1 MSQLRSE
8 QTIAWSGDA
17 PKGVTLQEISF
28 GPNPDGLGAC
38 EVALCEVGASPSR
51 ELLRELWRKRKGN
64 RNVTCLVVVAT
75 KGDRAWLF
83 GPDDQTP
90 VLESLAKVQALRLV
104 QSALDEPTSIQA
116 FTRFSAHRKAVD
128 STGIAGFTNNG
139 LFASYHIRVN
149 AVKRP
154 DWFEQCVKSE
164 SMRDLRHQQLISG
177 LGFTSTMTVGN
188 ALVLTT
194 TGDGPR
200 AVAVLLD
207 DTEHFDAKSAKYQ
220 LSPVAWGLNVA
231 AKQRVPWLIVLRKD
245 QIRLYPGKDGVGVG
259 NKGQVETYFEMN
271 LTEIDEEHVG
281 LLSLIFSAAAL
292 GENGTADV
300 LLKESQKYAAD
311 LGIRLRERIYEHVVP
326 DIAKSVA
333 SQLPEIGLAVD
344 ADGLATAYR
353 LTLRI
358 LFRLLFQAYAEDRG
372 LLPAGRNEIY
382 DANSL
387 KTIATRIQ
395 DQDAASFGASAAIWS
410 DLTQVWDVIDEG
422 AEDWQ
427 VPAYNGGLF
436 GRKAEFHP
444 EGSLISQLRLTDA
457 ILGPALQHLVVD
469 ITEDDVRGP
478 VDFRSL
484 SVREFGTI
492 YEGLLESSLSVTEI
506 DLSVDKSGAWVPST
520 SKLAVDAPAGSVYFH
535 SASGERKATGSYFT
549 PSFVVDHLIDRSLDP
564 ALDRHLAKIRA
575 HLEVGDDGAAARD
588 FFDFRVADLAMG
600 SGHFLVAAVD
610 RIESRMRSFLAEPE
624 NAVVCFVVKLP
635 VVAFMVSTSIH
646 SPSS

>member
-259 NKGQVETYFEMN
+259 NKGQVETYFEMTP
-271 LTEIDEEHVG
+271 LPHLFCG
-281 LLSLIFSAAAL
+281 CP
-292 GENGTADV
+292 
-300 LLKESQKYAAD
+300 
-311 LGIRLRERIYEHVVP
+311 RRER
-326 DIAKSVA
+326 
-333 SQLPEIGLAVD
+333 
-344 ADGLATAYR
+344 DGGCTPQGEPKVR
-353 LTLRI
+353 CR
-358 LFRLLFQAYAEDRG
+358 
-372 LLPAGRNEIY
+372 
-382 DANSL
+382 
-387 KTIATRIQ
+387 
-395 DQDAASFGASAAIWS
+395 FG
-410 DLTQVWDVIDEG
+410 
-422 AEDWQ
+422 
-427 VPAYNGGLF
+427 N
-436 GRKAEFHP
+436 
-444 EGSLISQLRLTDA
+444 
-457 ILGPALQHLVVD
+457 
-469 ITEDDVRGP
+469 
-478 VDFRSL
+478 
-484 SVREFGTI
+484 
-492 YEGLLESSLSVTEI
+492 
-506 DLSVDKSGAWVPST
+506 PS
-520 SKLAVDAPAGSVYFH
+520 P
-535 SASGERKATGSYFT
+535 
-549 PSFVVDHLIDRSLDP
+549 
-564 ALDRHLAKIRA
+564 RA
-575 HLEVGDDGAAARD
+575 HLRACRPRHCKV
-588 FFDFRVADLAMG
+588 
-600 SGHFLVAAVD
+600 
-610 RIESRMRSFLAEPE
+610 SR
-624 NAVVCFVVKLP
+624 
-635 VVAFMVSTSIH
+635 
-646 SPSS
+646 